1 MKTTSFFLVAVAVVL
16 GSACSSSTSTT
27 GTTGSSTSGSTVTN
41 DASSGM
47 TSGSSTSPGTSG
59 SGSMNTSS
67 VGTSSSVS
75 GTGVSSGSMNVSGST
90 ASSAPVGGTGAAD
103 INAFAATFASM
114 DDPTFLMTAASSNM
128 LEIQLGQMATQQSA
142 NADVKKYG
150 QMMKDHHT
158 KATQELKTV
167 ATPLNVTLPTA
178 LMPVHQALAD
188 KVAGKT
194 GKAFDEAYMDAMET
208 AHRLD
213 IAMFEAKSK
222 QASTPSVKALA
233 MKTLPML
240 NSHQKMADEVEKKV
254 D

>member
-1 MKTTSFFLVAVAVVL
+1 MMA
-16 GSACSSSTSTT
+16 GSACSSSTTAS
-27 GTTGSSTSGSTVTN
+27 GTTGSSTSGSTVTD

-47 TSGSSTSPGTSG
+47 TSGAATSPGTSG
-59 SGSMNTSS
+59 SGTMNTSS

-75 GTGVSSGSMNVSGST
+75 STGVSSGSMNVSGST
-90 ASSAPVGGTGAAD
+90 ASSATVGTPGTD
-103 INAFAATFASM
+103 MNAFVATFATM

-128 LEIQLGQMATQQSA
+128 LEIQLGQMATQQSTD
-142 NADVKKYG
+142 ADVKKYG

-167 ATPLNVTLPTA
+167 AAPLNVTLPTT

-188 KVAGKT
+188 NVKGKT

-208 AHRLD
+208 AHKMD
-213 IAMFEAKSK
+213 IAMFEAKTK

-233 MKTLPML
+233 TKTLPML
-240 NSHQKMADEVEKKV
+240 NSHKKMADDIEKKV